1 MRRCIAIVISTILS
15 VLVLSACG
23 QSQNEQW
30 QEQYDLGVRYLSE
43 GNYEEA
49 IIAFT
54 AAIEIDPKRTE
65 TYIQLAE
72 TFSLSGDLEQALDIL
87 NKGLAETGNDSI
99 EEFMIEFLSANTSLF
114 LDDENVADVHDF
126 KVNSKAI
133 SESTI
138 GDFEVVYPSAS
149 EEEWYYDPIREY
161 EQGEES
167 GIQYVPRT
175 RVSDNSFTD
184 WGVSAWSASM
194 TNEIRRAIFDMDTY
208 HPEIDFRGIQLG
220 DLYENVLESL
230 GFRETELEY
239 IGNFGM
245 PYITIDVAGKV
256 ELSFLDVP
264 QHYQENNITEV
275 NIYDNQAG
283 GWLILQ
289 FSEGILSF
297 IQFNSLS

>member
-1 MRRCIAIVISTILS
+1 MKRCICIILS
-15 VLVLSACG
+15 IIFSVSAFSACG
-23 QSQNEQW
+23 QSAEAKW

-54 AAIEIDPKRTE
+54 AAIEIDPKRTV

-72 TFSLSGDLEQALDIL
+72 TYSVSGDLERALAIL
-87 NKGLAETGNDSI
+87 NTGLAETKDDSI
-99 EEFMIEFLSANTSLF
+99 KEFIIEFLSANTSL
-114 LDDENVADVHDF
+114 LLGAEDIADVHDF

-138 GDFEVVYPSAS
+138 EDFEVVYPSTP

-167 GIQYVPRT
+167 GFQYVPRT
-175 RVSDNSFTD
+175 KVSDNSFTD
-184 WGVSAWSASM
+184 WGVSAWSVSM
-194 TNEIRRAIFDMDTY
+194 TNKIRRATFDMDTY

-230 GFRETELEY
+230 GFRETGLEY

-245 PYITIDVAGKV
+245 PYISIDVVGKV

-264 QHYQENNITEV
+264 QHYQENNMTEV
-275 NIYDNQAG
+275 NLYDNQAG

-297 IQFNSLS
+297 VQFNSLG